1 MDNNFIH
8 PETKKPGSEEAIAG
22 SNESRQEQPGALER
36 SNQNNADHEARLE
49 AARQILE
56 LRPDAETPAGF
67 SADAASSQNPEVG
80 YEETQKQFK
89 ENLNAIVGG
98 DANETKRVLDASQMD
113 VPELAGLIRE
123 NKAPHTFEGVSP
135 DKLVDALGKAA
146 DEKPDY
152 PIAA

>member
-8 PETKKPGSEEAIAG
+8 PETKKPGSEESIAG
-22 SNESRQEQPGALER
+22 SIELHQEQPGTIER
-36 SNQNNADHEARLE
+36 SNQNNADHEARLK

-56 LRPDAETPAGF
+56 SRPDAEATAEF
-67 SADAASSQNPEVG
+67 SAEAAHLQNPEVS
-80 YEETQKQFK
+80 YEETQKLFK

-123 NKAPHTFEGVSP
+123 NKAPHAFEGVSP
-135 DKLVDALGKAA
+135 HKLIEALGEAS
-146 DEKPDY
+146 DDKPDY